1 MKQNR
6 KQYSPDFKARVA
18 MEAIKG
24 EETIAELAIRF
35 EVHPTQINQWKKE
48 LVAGAANIFGAD
60 PNKKI
65 KDEKGLINQLYQQI
79 GQLKVEKDCS
89 ANGFVRTRPVPAS
102 LCSRVAQYDLQRA

>member
-1 MKQNR
+1 MKRNR
-6 KQYSPDFKARVA
+6 KQYSPDFKAKVA

-35 EVHPTQINQWKKE
+35 EVHPTQITKWKKE
-48 LVAGAANIFGAD
+48 LVSGAANIFGAD

-79 GQLKVEKDCS
+79 GQLKVEKDFLEK
-89 ANGFVRTRPVPAS
+89 GLERWK
-102 LCSRVAQYDLQRA
+102 

>member
-1 MKQNR
+1 MKRNR
-6 KQYSPDFKARVA
+6 KQYSPDFKAKVA

-35 EVHPTQINQWKKE
+35 EVHPTQITKWKKE

-60 PNKKI
+60 PNKKM

-79 GQLKVEKDCS
+79 GQLKVEKDFS
-89 ANGFVRTRPVPAS
+89 EKGLERWT
-102 LCSRVAQYDLQRA
+102 